1 MEESTPAEIAIPTT
15 MASHPPSKVLGG
27 SPALAREA
35 SQTPGRD
42 TAQSQPTE
50 ITPNGVHVNGTH
62 VENEIGA
69 SSPSMTPVPQ
79 SVASHPPL
87 AQPLPQPS
95 SQPSSLS
102 TQPPSVQT
110 HVYQVQKQTI
120 PAPLTSNGQPAS
132 SSAPQPYQQ
141 YQGLHSS
148 STLPPST
155 PSPSQIGLLHREPRD
170 MIKSKS
176 PRRFASPHFD
186 HDAQIPR
193 FNRDVSLVADAVQQA
208 CPEAVRRV
216 VRDKWEKCVMGS
228 EFHHA
233 FLMNATIHH
242 ASGDIMRRAIRDFGR
257 NMIVGAKMEIASH
270 LGPEDLDDM
279 ASVILEKCS
288 DKFLDKALEQRLKTI
303 DARSLINA
311 LARAERLGYE
321 NSDILE
327 DQPERVVPAAQM
339 HSPVVTQVNLNTGMQ
354 PQFPQAGPGGTAIA
368 YQVQPVPQHAPA
380 TSDLKCRM
388 CWRQFN
394 QTRTYEYH
402 VQKQLCV
409 KARQEQYS
417 FWCDTCGAGFTT
429 KNGKQYHD
437 EKGVCGSHD
446 TAPATPRTEVPTPM
460 KYPNHIVPMS
470 SQPYPVPSQPTGSPM
485 GNPSPLLDDPY
496 GHLTPDRKAQLEEE
510 LRQAEISY
518 VPRFAEA
525 EAMTDT
531 EAKKAKLESL
541 HNTYSTKQSMIRKK
555 YGVRLRVR
563 RTRQEIEAERL
574 RRLGVKHGPSSLGG
588 GAGTP
593 SAKRQRNDNGPN
605 GLGPPSYMNRVTPV
619 PAPSPQPSNHLTVS
633 QMNNSGLGGSTAT
646 AATTDPTASIAP
658 NQPPP
663 PPPAA
668 KEPSPETSL
677 SSLQRKGYR
686 VSSHVGQSTQPAS
699 PSPTERKGSAS
710 TPVVVDVSSDS
721 DTDTDMDEI
730 PATLPPKKSS

>member
-1 MEESTPAEIAIPTT
+1 
-15 MASHPPSKVLGG
+15 MAPHPPSKALSG
-27 SPALAREA
+27 SPALARET

-42 TAQSQPTE
+42 TVQPQPIE
-50 ITPNGVHVNGTH
+50 SAPNGVHVNGIH
-62 VENEIGA
+62 VENEVET
-69 SSPSMTPVPQ
+69 SSPTTTPVPQ
-79 SVASHPPL
+79 SVQPPSQSS
-87 AQPLPQPS
+87 AQPSP
-95 SQPSSLS
+95 LS
-102 TQPPSVQT
+102 TQPPSVLT
-110 HVYQVQKQTI
+110 HVYRVQNQAI
-120 PAPLTSNGQPAS
+120 PAPLVPHGQPAS
-132 SSAPQPYQQ
+132 SSTPQPYQQ
-141 YQGLHSS
+141 YQGPHSS
-148 STLPPST
+148 SAPPPSI
-155 PSPSQIGLLHREPRD
+155 PSPSPFGHFHREPRD
-170 MIKSKS
+170 MNKSKS

-193 FNRDVSLVADAVQQA
+193 FNRDVSLVADVVQQA

-216 VRDKWEKCVMGS
+216 IRDKWEKCVMGS

-233 FLMNATIHH
+233 FLMNATMHH

-257 NMIVGAKMEIASH
+257 NMVVGAKAEIASH
-270 LGPEDLDDM
+270 LGPEDLDDI
-279 ASVILEKCS
+279 APVILEKCS

-327 DQPERVVPAAQM
+327 DQPERVVPAAR
-339 HSPVVTQVNLNTGMQ
+339 Q
-354 PQFPQAGPGGTAIA
+354 PQFPQTGPGGTAITYPA
-368 YQVQPVPQHAPA
+368 QPVSQPVPPS
-380 TSDLKCRM
+380 SDLKCRM

-394 QTRTYEYH
+394 LTRTYEYH

-446 TAPATPRTEVPTPM
+446 TAPATPRTLVPTPIN
-460 KYPNHIVPMS
+460 YPNHIVPPS
-470 SQPYPVPSQPTGSPM
+470 SHPYPMPSQPTSSPV
-485 GNPSPLLDDPY
+485 GNPSPLSDDPY
-496 GHLTPDRKAQLEEE
+496 GHLTQERRAQLEEE

-518 VPRFAEA
+518 IPRFAEA
-525 EAMTDT
+525 EAITDT

-541 HNTYSTKQSMIRKK
+541 HNTFSTKQSMIRKK

-574 RRLGVKHGPSSLGG
+574 RRLGVKHGPSSPGS

-593 SAKRQRNDNGPN
+593 SAKRQRSDNGPN
-605 GLGPPSYMNRVTPV
+605 GSGTPSHISRGPPA
-619 PAPSPQPSNHLTVS
+619 PAPNPQPINHLSIS

-658 NQPPP
+658 SQLPL
-663 PPPAA
+663 PPAPA
-668 KEPSPETSL
+668 KEASPETSL

-686 VSSHVGQSTQPAS
+686 VSSHIRQSTQPAS
-699 PSPTERKGSAS
+699 PSLAERKGSAS
-710 TPVVVDVSSDS
+710 IPVVVDVSSDS

-730 PATLPPKKSS
+730 PATIPPKKSS